1 MLVLSRRMGESLVI
15 DGVVVLTILEINRS
29 AVRVGIEAP
38 LSVNITRSELLEK
51 EVASDEAV

>member
-15 DGVVVLTILEINRS
+15 DGVVVLTILEITRS

-38 LSVNITRSELLEK
+38 LSVNITRSELLER

>member
-15 DGVVVLTILEINRS
+15 DGVVVLTILEITRS

>member
-15 DGVVVLTILEINRS
+15 DGVVVLTILGVTRG

-38 LSVNITRSELLEK
+38 LSVDITRSELLEK
-51 EVASDEAV
+51 EVVSDEAV

>member
-15 DGVVVLTILEINRS
+15 DGVVVFTILEITRS